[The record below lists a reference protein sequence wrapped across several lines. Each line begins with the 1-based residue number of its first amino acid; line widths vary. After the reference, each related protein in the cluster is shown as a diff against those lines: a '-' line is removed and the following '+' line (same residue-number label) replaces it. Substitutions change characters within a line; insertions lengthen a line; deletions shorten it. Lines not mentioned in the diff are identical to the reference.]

1 METPETHTAFAMS
14 ENEKNYTAATEAL
27 KIIGDMTTEMEKN
40 YEEKIEKLQNQF
52 DDACKQAERY
62 LTENHELKKQLADK
76 ALNEVKDAMSDVLE
90 EENEQLTETL
100 DALYT
105 RAEKLENTVKELQ
118 TENDGLVYEIG
129 GLIAE
134 AQEARRS
141 FTTFQIAVSI
151 LVFLYGMMYGKYI
164 C

>member
-1 METPETHTAFAMS
+1 MFHKNLKNKIHELVI
-14 ENEKNYTAATEAL
+14 EN
-27 KIIGDMTTEMEKN
+27 
-40 YEEKIEKLQNQF
+40 Q
-52 DDACKQAERY
+52 
-62 LTENHELKKQLADK
+62 ELKKKLEADK
-76 ALNEVKDAMSDVLE
+76 ALEGVKDAMSDVLE
-90 EENEQLTETL
+90 EENEELTEVM

-118 TENDGLVYEIG
+118 TENDDLVYEIG

-141 FTTFQIAVSI
+141 FTAFQIAVSI
-151 LVFLYGMMYGKYI
+151 LVFVYGVMYGRYS

>member
-1 METPETHTAFAMS
+1 METPQDVYNS
-14 ENEKNYTAATEAL
+14 ATEAL
-27 KIIGDMTTEMEKN
+27 KNIGDMATEMEKN
-40 YEEKIEKLQNQF
+40 YEEKIEKLQYQF
-52 DDACKQAERY
+52 EDACKQAEKY
-62 LTENHELKKQLADK
+62 LIENQELKKKLEADK
-76 ALNEVKDAMSDVLE
+76 ALEGVKDAMSDVLE
-90 EENEQLTETL
+90 EENEELTEVM

-118 TENDGLVYEIG
+118 TENDDLVYEIG

-141 FTTFQIAVSI
+141 FTAFQIAVSI
-151 LVFLYGMMYGKYI
+151 LVFVYGVMYGRYS